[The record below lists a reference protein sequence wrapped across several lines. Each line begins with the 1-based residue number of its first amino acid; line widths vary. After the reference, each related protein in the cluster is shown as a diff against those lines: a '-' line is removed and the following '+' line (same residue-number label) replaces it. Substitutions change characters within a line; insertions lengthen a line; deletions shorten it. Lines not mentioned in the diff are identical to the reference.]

1 MTAHDSSVYLIP
13 QSPFAAIE
21 AHFPNGVPVRDP
33 WPAVMIGDS
42 SLWQVDLDRLSTAQV
57 FAFAEIF
64 AINRG
69 LTRAE
74 ILDGIQQSNFIGID
88 DCWVDRLDVGPEGM
102 QRTLELAK
110 FLEVHPKYTSEQ
122 WQEFMAD
129 QHRRWI
135 DGNEQPPP
143 MPQTIEE
150 LDPRL
155 RTPEIEEA
163 IKHRQVKQMLHD
175 KGYSV
180 FDVMMGYARED
191 IESIMGTDSG
201 YELSFEAKDFEVKGD
216 FTES

>member
-1 MTAHDSSVYLIP
+1 MTAHDSWVYLVP
-13 QSPFAAIE
+13 RSPFEAI
-21 AHFPNGVPVRDP
+21 AGHFPDGFPVRDP
-33 WPAVMIGDS
+33 WPAVMMGDS

-69 LTRAE
+69 LKTDE
-74 ILDGIQQSNFIGID
+74 LLDGIQQSNFIGID
-88 DCWVDRLDVGPEGM
+88 DCWVDKLEVGPEGI

-110 FLEVHPKYTSEQ
+110 FLEIHPEYTPDQ
-122 WQEFMAD
+122 WQEFMTD
-129 QHRRWI
+129 QQRRWI

-155 RTPEIEEA
+155 RTPELEAA
-163 IKHRQVKQMLHD
+163 IKNRQVKQMLHD

-180 FDVMMGYARED
+180 FDVMMGYATAD
-191 IESIMGTDSG
+191 IESIMGIDSDWRVN
-201 YELSFEAKDFEVKGD
+201 FEAKDFEVKGD